1 MMKWP
6 GFHHIRARLKGGHKS
21 RRRSTMTKTHPAQS
35 DEAET
40 LSRPM
45 AELFVSLWRAHARA
59 EQGGDAER
67 ALFMIQRH
75 LDAAMQRMAEL
86 GVELKTYQGERYD
99 PGMRS
104 VAPTH
109 FQVSD
114 EVSHEMV
121 GEVTSP
127 AIFVRGQISS
137 KAQAVILVPPVK
149 TAEGATE
156 PSDKAEA
163 TKPAKRKPKRTK
175 QQPQRGTK

>member
-1 MMKWP
+1 
-6 GFHHIRARLKGGHKS
+6 
-21 RRRSTMTKTHPAQS
+21 
-35 DEAET
+35 
-40 LSRPM
+40 
-45 AELFVSLWRAHARA
+45 
-59 EQGGDAER
+59 
-67 ALFMIQRH
+67 
-75 LDAAMQRMAEL
+75 MQRMAEL